1 MNRLPLYAD
10 SATQSLVS
18 KSLVS
23 KSKPS
28 VDPFHAN
35 PVHNDHGPFSL
46 GKHLETVEPR
56 STRFGDSD
64 IFVSPHTLFAPI
76 HYEDGYAYPLV
87 VWLHG
92 PGDNENQLRTVLPL
106 VSMRNHVAV
115 APRGTS
121 ADGDVRGAFR
131 WKQTSE
137 DITEATQR
145 TIDCIEIATD
155 RFHVHPERTF
165 VAGYECGG
173 TMALRIA
180 LENPEYFAGAISI
193 GGPLPQG
200 LNLLRKVNSA
210 RHLPL
215 MIANSLGS
223 KKYPSE
229 RVCSDL
235 RLLHTAGFSLDLRRY
250 PCGDE
255 LTTKMLSDLD
265 CWIMQRVC
273 TASATAHS

>member
-1 MNRLPLYAD
+1 MNRLPLHAN
-10 SATQSLVS
+10 SATHSFVS

-23 KSKPS
+23 KSKS
-28 VDPFHAN
+28 LDEHVLD
-35 PVHNDHGPFSL
+35 DHVLDDLGPFSL
-46 GKHLETVEPR
+46 GKHLDTVEPR
-56 STRFGDSD
+56 SSRFGDPS
-64 IFVSPHTLFAPI
+64 FFASPHSLFAPI
-76 HYEDGYAYPLV
+76 HYEEAYAYPLV
-87 VWLHG
+87 VWMHG

-121 ADGDVRGAFR
+121 VDGDLREAYC

-137 DITEATQR
+137 DIAEATQR
-145 TIDCIEIATD
+145 TIDSIEIAMD
-155 RFHVHPERTF
+155 RFHVHPDRTF
-165 VAGYECGG
+165 IAGYECGG

-180 LENPEYFAGAISI
+180 LENPEHFAGAISI

-200 LNLLRKVNSA
+200 LNLLRRVNSA
-210 RHLPL
+210 RRLPL
-215 MIANSLGS
+215 MIANSLES

-229 RVCSDL
+229 RVCRDL

-265 CWIMQRVC
+265 RWIMQRVC
-273 TASATAHS
+273 STTDIACS

>member
-1 MNRLPLYAD
+1 MNRLPLHAD
-10 SATQSLVS
+10 SATLSLVS
-18 KSLVS
+18 KSLAS
-23 KSKPS
+23 AS
-28 VDPFHAN
+28 
-35 PVHNDHGPFSL
+35 HGPFSL
-46 GKHLETVEPR
+46 GKHLETVETLSSRIGDPR
-56 STRFGDSD
+56 L
-64 IFVSPHTLFAPI
+64 FVTPHSLFAPI

-121 ADGDVRGAFR
+121 ADGDLRGAYR

-137 DITEATQR
+137 DIAEATQR
-145 TIDCIEIATD
+145 SIDCIEIAMD
-155 RFHVHPERTF
+155 RYHIHRERIF
-165 VAGYECGG
+165 IAGYDCGG

-180 LENPEYFAGAISI
+180 LENPEYFSGAVSI
-193 GGPLPQG
+193 GGPLPRRF
-200 LNLLRKVNSA
+200 NLLRRINTA

-215 MIANSLGS
+215 MLAGALDSQ
-223 KKYPSE
+223 KYPSE
-229 RVCSDL
+229 QVCNDL
-235 RLLHTAGFSLDLRRY
+235 RLLHSAGFSLDLRRY

-265 CWIMQRVC
+265 CWIMQQVC
-273 TASATAHS
+273 PATATTSS